1 MDNSKSKTTTRQAS
15 GYGIQYAKDEF
26 MQNVQLV
33 NKSVLFN
40 ITLKNAKLY
49 NDLTNMTPD
58 KKLLEVWWNI
68 YYLISDLNL
77 NTDLKTETITDL
89 DPGLRP
95 DMRLL
100 RDLRSNRFL
109 WDLIWSDLIRH
120 QLRELVIL
128 SESEINTPLWWSC
141 LLFGGC
147 LIFLLLLFSSSFFG
161 PFFSRMSNLCEK
173 QMLQWADVS
182 SV

>member
-58 KKLLEVWWNI
+58 KKLLEVW
-68 YYLISDLNL
+68 
-77 NTDLKTETITDL
+77 
-89 DPGLRP
+89 
-95 DMRLL
+95 
-100 RDLRSNRFL
+100 
-109 WDLIWSDLIRH
+109 
-120 QLRELVIL
+120 
-128 SESEINTPLWWSC
+128 
-141 LLFGGC
+141 
-147 LIFLLLLFSSSFFG
+147 
-161 PFFSRMSNLCEK
+161 
-173 QMLQWADVS
+173 
-182 SV
+182 